1 MDDNF
6 DTVNFSSE
14 EAARIVRESY
24 GGVVPQ
30 GIGVAESLYDPEE
43 IAWLPDSVTMYA
55 LGLGNPVRH
64 ADLRPGETVLDVG
77 SGAGIDSFIASKHV
91 GPSGQ
96 VIGLDMTAEMIE
108 RARANQKKIGLTNVK
123 FREGAMEQMPLE
135 EARVDVIIS
144 NGVINLSTDKG
155 QAFREMYRV
164 LKPGGRLV
172 FSDSV
177 VNGQLPRA
185 VLDSEAAFAGWLGG
199 ALSERGLIREAKNA
213 GFADAQILTKEPVTK
228 EQLKPYP
235 LFTIEF
241 LDWLFDQFPEK
252 EMPVYL
258 AHFRF
263 AKPGEWSTPQLA
275 MRFLPSV
282 GGLISPVGDEK
293 QPAVRISGLALPV

>member
-1 MDDNF
+1 MMDDNF
-6 DTVNFSSE
+6 DIVNFSSE

-24 GGVVPQ
+24 GAVVPH
-30 GIGVAESLYDPEE
+30 GIGVAESLYEPEE

-96 VIGLDMTAEMIE
+96 VIGLDMTVEMIE
-108 RARANQKKIGLTNVK
+108 RARANQKKIGLTNVE
-123 FREGAMEQMPLE
+123 FREGAMEKIPLE
-135 EARVDVIIS
+135 DTHVDVIIS

-164 LKPGGRLV
+164 LKPGGRLI

-185 VLDSEAAFAGWLGG
+185 VLDSEAAFAG
-199 ALSERGLIREAKNA
+199 
-213 GFADAQILTKEPVTK
+213 
-228 EQLKPYP
+228 
-235 LFTIEF
+235 
-241 LDWLFDQFPEK
+241 
-252 EMPVYL
+252 
-258 AHFRF
+258 
-263 AKPGEWSTPQLA
+263 
-275 MRFLPSV
+275 
-282 GGLISPVGDEK
+282 
-293 QPAVRISGLALPV
+293 